1 MTNQAREILIT
12 EDTLVSDIQEIF
24 SSFYP
29 FLKIEFSKLQSNSQS
44 LQKSRKVLP
53 QDSIKNITNA
63 MMPVKLRIENKRT
76 IAQVEDDCIQQLGLL
91 VQISRKSGNVWNT
104 ISLTENW
111 TLEEQ
116 NNAGKFISSEMKLP
130 PVKE

>member
-1 MTNQAREILIT
+1 
-12 EDTLVSDIQEIF
+12 
-24 SSFYP
+24 
-29 FLKIEFSKLQSNSQS
+29 
-44 LQKSRKVLP
+44 
-53 QDSIKNITNA
+53 